1 MLEAFS
7 PLLYVVA
14 FLGVVILV
22 QFAASTF
29 FAGRDRNQRV
39 NRRLTL
45 LASGIAP
52 AEVYSRLIRR
62 GGSSPKVRTAF
73 LVSLY
78 ERVDSFCAQAGLE
91 ISPPRL
97 LIITA
102 AGAAILW
109 AVGVFVLSASKAGP
123 LLTNGL
129 VAMVGA
135 IVLSATLVYNFVN
148 GRRNKRLKQIED
160 QLPLA
165 LDVVNR
171 AIRAGHPVTSAMQLA
186 ADEMGDP
193 IGTEF
198 GLIVD
203 ETTYGA
209 EFRTALT
216 NFARR
221 TGSADAHFFAV
232 SVGIQAET
240 GGNLAEILEGLAAVI
255 RARATLA
262 KRVKALAS
270 EGKASAT
277 VLSVLPVLMVSF
289 LLVARPAFYTSK
301 FNDPIFWPVAGGVL
315 VLYIIGQLIIAR
327 IINFK
332 Y

>member
-1 MLEAFS
+1 MPGQIS
-7 PLLYVVA
+7 PVIYVLV
-14 FLGVVILV
+14 FVGVVFLV
-22 QFAASTF
+22 QSLADNFLTN
-29 FAGRDRNQRV
+29 RDSNKRI
-39 NRRLTL
+39 NRRLTM
-45 LASGIAP
+45 LASGVAP
-52 AEVYSRLIRR
+52 VEVYTRLIRKSTPTAR
-62 GGSSPKVRTAF
+62 GALIVQ
-73 LVSLY
+73 LY
-78 ERVDSFCAQAGLE
+78 EKIDLFCTQAGLD

-97 LIITA
+97 LMFTAMGA
-102 AGAAILW
+102 AGIWVVSA
-109 AVGVFVLSASKAGP
+109 FVLTASGAGSI
-123 LLTNGL
+123 LLNTL

-135 IVLSATLVYNFVN
+135 AGLSSTIVYMWVS
-148 GRRNKRLKQIED
+148 GRRRKRLLQIEE

-186 ADEMGDP
+186 AEELGDP

-221 TGSADAHFFAV
+221 TGSSDAHFFAV

-255 RARATLA
+255 RARSTLG
-262 KRVKALAS
+262 KRVKALAG

-277 VLSVLPVLMVSF
+277 VLSVLPVLLVGF
-289 LLVARPAFYTSK
+289 LLVFRPAFYTSK
-301 FNDPIFWPVAGGVL
+301 FNDPVFWPVVAGVFC
-315 VLYIIGQLIIAR
+315 LYMLGQMIIGR